1 VLITAGLHPGLP
13 VMLLILLCSG
23 LCDSYQVGAN
33 ASFVAAVPDHQRGQA
48 FGLAVAGMNL
58 GQGTVM
64 VAAGAAA
71 QRFGPFAV
79 ITAAGAAGAVAAA
92 WVTLS

>member
-1 VLITAGLHPGLP
+1 
-13 VMLLILLCSG
+13 
-23 LCDSYQVGAN
+23 
-33 ASFVAAVPDHQRGQA
+33 
-48 FGLAVAGMNL
+48 
-58 GQGTVM
+58 M